1 MTRRRVKD
9 RLRKKQWARGLHA
22 RLYDVAIKSLCVNDA
37 AVRHRE
43 DERNSLHVDPLLA
56 TNVGVVEIESFRMLA
71 IPGQSCR
78 YCFFQSVQTSRGRE
92 ARNCAGA
99 AQAWMRRQILQCRT
113 RHRKEWIFLSL

>member
-9 RLRKKQWARGLHA
+9 RLRKKQRARGLHA
-22 RLYDVAIKSLCVNDA
+22 RLRDVAIKSLCVNDA

-56 TNVGVVEIESFRMLA
+56 TNVGAVESFRMLA

-78 YCFFQSVQTSRGRE
+78 SCFFQSVQTSRGSE

-99 AQAWMRRQILQCRT
+99 AQAWMRRQIL
-113 RHRKEWIFLSL
+113 